1 MNEQVISAALRLI
14 GQLLERKDSVLIAI
28 DGRCGSGKTTLARE
42 LQTRLTCTVV
52 HMDDFF
58 LRPCQRK
65 PERFAEPGGNVDRER
80 FLEEVLKP
88 LAAGKPFAFRPYDCA
103 TQTLTDPVEVT
114 PAAVRIVE
122 GSYAC
127 HPLLTPWYNARIFLT
142 LSPEEQQRRI
152 LLRNGPEKLE
162 MFKSRWIPF
171 EEKYFSAFD
180 VENKA
185 DLVLTTD

>member
-42 LQTRLTCTVV
+42 LQSRLACTVV

-58 LRPCQRK
+58 LRPCQRT

-80 FLEEVLKP
+80 FLEEVLRP
-88 LAAGKPFAFRPYDCA
+88 LAAGKAFTFRPYDCA
-103 TQTLTDPVEVT
+103 AQALSEPVEVT

-122 GSYAC
+122 GSYSC
-127 HPLLTPWYNARIFLT
+127 HPLLTPWYDACIFLT
-142 LSPEEQQRRI
+142 LGPEEQQRRI

>member
-1 MNEQVISAALRLI
+1 MDEKVISAVLRLI

-42 LQTRLTCTVV
+42 LQSRLTCTVV

-58 LRPCQRK
+58 LRPCQRT

-80 FLEEVLKP
+80 FLEEVLRP

-103 TQTLTDPVEVT
+103 AQALSEPVEVT

-127 HPLLTPWYNARIFLT
+127 HPLLTPWYDARIFLT

>member
-1 MNEQVISAALRLI
+1 MKQ
-14 GQLLERKDSVLIAI
+14 
-28 DGRCGSGKTTLARE
+28 
-42 LQTRLTCTVV
+42 
-52 HMDDFF
+52 
-58 LRPCQRK
+58 
-65 PERFAEPGGNVDRER
+65 
-80 FLEEVLKP
+80 
-88 LAAGKPFAFRPYDCA
+88 
-103 TQTLTDPVEVT
+103 T

-127 HPLLTPWYNARIFLT
+127 HPLLTPWYDARIFLT

>member
-1 MNEQVISAALRLI
+1 MDEKVISAVLRLI
-14 GQLLERKDSVLIAI
+14 GQQLERKDSVLIAI
-28 DGRCGSGKTTLARE
+28 DGRCGSGKTTLARV

-58 LRPCQRK
+58 LRPCQRT

-80 FLEEVLKP
+80 FLEEVLRP
-88 LAAGKPFAFRPYDCA
+88 LAAGKPFTFRPYDCA
-103 TQTLTDPVEVT
+103 AQALSEPVEVT

-127 HPLLTPWYNARIFLT
+127 HPLLTPWYDARIFLT

>member
-1 MNEQVISAALRLI
+1 MDEKVISAVLRLI
-14 GQLLERKDSVLIAI
+14 GQQLERKDSVLIAI
-28 DGRCGSGKTTLARE
+28 DGRCGSGKTTLARA

-58 LRPCQRK
+58 LRPCQRT

-80 FLEEVLKP
+80 FLEEVLRP
-88 LAAGKPFAFRPYDCA
+88 LAAGKPFTFRPYDCA
-103 TQTLTDPVEVT
+103 AQALSEPVEVT

-127 HPLLTPWYNARIFLT
+127 HPLLTPWYDARIFLT